1 MNLDLEEMKRKTLIR
16 TGLLFMAA
24 VLFTACSSNDDNEE
38 NNGTRNGKVDVTKAV
53 EFKVDF
59 ADYNDNGETD
69 MTRTNSNGAVLQQQT
84 VNLGNGILALCT
96 LQRDTTKQA
105 KPATTRTLPN
115 DTYTMLAY
123 DHATHAFKGEVTGT
137 ITGGVFRYSGD
148 KVIELEPG
156 TYDFVLFNSKLQR
169 SGNYLNVTRANASDA
184 FIGRTTQAITA
195 TPYHQ
200 LVPFTMK
207 HAAAKVKFKLTGYM
221 DFPAVTAHL
230 YPMNVNGFVT
240 GSSYDAST
248 ATWQAGQRA
257 IEYIPLTFNAATA
270 ATDTYVSTSNE
281 EVYFTPKAETSIINF
296 HFNSGTIYQQNMSG
310 KMVNLKDME
319 LDPNGAYVFNVK
331 LMYNFLYLFSDGT
344 IGFVTETIY
353 GGAPAVGAK
362 TPIAL
367 VASQSK
373 RFAIALKDA
382 NGGNKVPQ
390 WGKTNMQTSTNM
402 SSSMETQVPRMNGY
416 EETWTTACS
425 TEGVIRGNDQTN
437 YPAFYIAG
445 TYDPGTTVT
454 GANVSKWYLPTLGQ
468 WSTALQV
475 LNTGIATQL
484 YPSNHNS
491 WEIKL
496 ADLAFTQVGGT
507 PLQSGNSVYHTYPG
521 GMPGGYWNDD
531 FYGYWSS
538 SEFDTTHEFVAGLA
552 KKGYV
557 INLGFPKDTTP
568 YPNKKAFVRSFVNF

>member
-1 MNLDLEEMKRKTLIR
+1 MKRKIFFKAS
-16 TGLLFMAA
+16 LLLVAGMLA
-24 VLFTACSSNDDNEE
+24 ACSSNDDNEE

-123 DHATHAFKGEVTGT
+123 DHTTHAFKGEVTGT

-221 DFPAVTAHL
+221 DFPAVTADL
-230 YPMNVNGFVT
+230 TPKSPGGFVT
-240 GSSYDAST
+240 SSTYDAST
-248 ATWQAGQRA
+248 ATWQAGQHA
-257 IEYIPLTFNAATA
+257 IENIPFTFNAATA

-281 EVYFTPKAETSIINF
+281 EVYFTPKTEVGHMDF

-310 KMVNLKDME
+310 NMANLKAMK
-319 LDPNGAYVFNVK
+319 LDPNGAYVLNIK
-331 LMYNFLYLFSDGT
+331 LLYNFLYLFSDGT
-344 IGFVTETIY
+344 IGYITETVY
-353 GGAPAVGAK
+353 GGATAATAK

-382 NGGNKVPQ
+382 NGGNNVLQ

-402 SSSMETQVPRMNGY
+402 DNNTLTQYVRMNGY

-425 TEGVIRGNDQTN
+425 TDGIIKGSDQTN

-475 LNTGIATQL
+475 LNTGIATQP
-484 YPSNHNS
+484 YPTDLNN

-496 ADLAFTQVGGT
+496 ADVAFTQVGGT
-507 PLQSGNSVYHTYPG
+507 PLQSGNTVFHPYPTPPG
-521 GMPGGYWNDD
+521 GAPLPGGQWDHE
-531 FYGYWSS
+531 FYSYWSS
-538 SEFDTTHEFVAGLA
+538 SEYDTKYGWVVGLV
-552 KKGYV
+552 KKGYR
-557 INLGFPKDTTP
+557 INMGQQKNLTP
-568 YPNKKAFVRSFVNF
+568 YPGQKIGVRSFVNF

>member
-1 MNLDLEEMKRKTLIR
+1 MNLDLEEMKRKIFFKAS
-16 TGLLFMAA
+16 LLLVAGMLA
-24 VLFTACSSNDDNEE
+24 ACSSNDDNEE

-69 MTRTNSNGAVLQQQT
+69 MTRTNSNGVVLQQQT

-148 KVIELEPG
+148 KAIELEPG

-169 SGNYLNVTRANASDA
+169 NGNSLNVTRANASDA

-240 GSSYDAST
+240 GSTYDAST

-319 LDPNGAYVFNVK
+319 LDPNGAYVLNIK
-331 LMYNFLYLFSDGT
+331 LMYNYLYLMSDGT
-344 IGFVTETIY
+344 TGFFQETTY
-353 GGAPAVGAK
+353 GGGEK
-362 TPIAL
+362 TPIGL
-367 VASQSK
+367 VFSQS
-373 RFAIALKDA
+373 RRLAMALKDA
-382 NGGNKVPQ
+382 SNGPLPWDG
-390 WGKTNMQTSTNM
+390 STGWQPTPGDNTTVFYTPTDM
-402 SSSMETQVPRMNGY
+402 FNDMDGYKWTWDPNGTYDHTTIKANSSR
-416 EETWTTACS
+416 
-425 TEGVIRGNDQTN
+425 
-437 YPAFYIAG
+437 YPAFYAAG
-445 TYDPGTTVT
+445 HYTPT
-454 GANVSKWYLPTLGQ
+454 LPTGVNLTGSIVGKHWHLPSNGEWKLAVGALGFGDI
-468 WSTALQV
+468 SN
-475 LNTGIATQL
+475 LNTYHIARL
-484 YPSNHNS
+484 IYGYL
-491 WEIKL
+491 WDI
-496 ADLAFTQVGGT
+496 AFTQVGGDVLCRYGT
-507 PLQSGNSVYHTYPG
+507 KWYWTSTEDGHYNIPMLEPNPTYMRMMHTA
-521 GMPGGYWNDD
+521 
-531 FYGYWSS
+531 
-538 SEFDTTHEFVAGLA
+538 DTRNGSC
-552 KKGYV
+552 YIRPV
-557 INLGFPKDTTP
+557 II
-568 YPNKKAFVRSFVNF
+568 Y

>member
-1 MNLDLEEMKRKTLIR
+1 MKRKIFFKAS
-16 TGLLFMAA
+16 LLLVAGMLA
-24 VLFTACSSNDDNEE
+24 ACSSNDDNEE
-38 NNGTRNGKVDVTKAV
+38 NNGTRNGKIDVTKAV

-148 KVIELEPG
+148 KAIELEPG

-169 SGNYLNVTRANASDA
+169 NGNSLNVTRANASDA

-240 GSSYDAST
+240 GSTYDAST

-310 KMVNLKDME
+310 NMVNLKDME
-319 LDPNGAYVFNVK
+319 LDPNGAYVLNIK
-331 LMYNFLYLFSDGT
+331 LLYNFLYLFSDGT
-344 IGFVTETIY
+344 IGYITETVY
-353 GGAPAVGAK
+353 GGASAATAK

-382 NGGNKVPQ
+382 NGGNKVLQ

-402 SSSMETQVPRMNGY
+402 SNYTLTQYVRMNGY
-416 EETWTTACS
+416 EETWTTTCS
-425 TEGVIRGNDQTN
+425 TDGIIKGSDQTN

-475 LNTGIATQL
+475 LNTGIATQPHPTDL
-484 YPSNHNS
+484 NN

-496 ADLAFTQVGGT
+496 ADVAFTQVGGT
-507 PLQSGNSVYHTYPG
+507 PLQSGNTVYHPYPG
-521 GMPGGYWNDD
+521 PFPGGQWDHEFCAYWC
-531 FYGYWSS
+531 S
-538 SEFDTTHEFVAGLA
+538 SEFDTKYAWVVGLV
-552 KKGYV
+552 KKGYR
-557 INLGFPKDTTP
+557 INMGYQKDSTP
-568 YPNKKAFVRSFVNF
+568 TPDENIFVRSFVNF

>member
-1 MNLDLEEMKRKTLIR
+1 MKRKIFFKAS
-16 TGLLFMAA
+16 LLLVAGMLA
-24 VLFTACSSNDDNEE
+24 ACSSNDDNED

-69 MTRTNSNGAVLQQQT
+69 MTRTNSNGVVLQQQT

-105 KPATTRTLPN
+105 KSATTRTLPN

-137 ITGGVFRYSGD
+137 ITGGVFSYSGD
-148 KVIELEPG
+148 KAIELEPG

-169 SGNYLNVTRANASDA
+169 NGNSLTVTRANASDA

-248 ATWQAGQRA
+248 ATWQAAQRA
-257 IEYIPLTFNAATA
+257 IENIPLTFNAATA

-310 KMVNLKDME
+310 NMVNLKDME
-319 LDPNGAYVFNVK
+319 LDPNGAYVLNVK
-331 LMYNFLYLFSDGT
+331 LMYNFLYLMSDGT
-344 IGFVTETIY
+344 TGFFQETTY
-353 GGAPAVGAK
+353 GGGEK
-362 TPIAL
+362 TPIGL
-367 VASQSK
+367 VFSQS
-373 RFAIALKDA
+373 RRLAMALKDA
-382 NGGNKVPQ
+382 SNGPLPWDG
-390 WGKTNMQTSTNM
+390 STGWQPTPGDNTTLFYTPTDM
-402 SSSMETQVPRMNGY
+402 FNDMDGYKWTWDPNGTYDHTTIKANSSR
-416 EETWTTACS
+416 
-425 TEGVIRGNDQTN
+425 
-437 YPAFYIAG
+437 YPAFYAAG
-445 TYDPGTTVT
+445 HYTPT
-454 GANVSKWYLPTLGQ
+454 LPTGVNL
-468 WSTALQV
+468 
-475 LNTGIATQL
+475 TGSIVGKHWHL
-484 YPSNHNS
+484 PSHGE
-491 WEIKL
+491 WKL
-496 ADLAFTQVGGT
+496 AVGALGFGDISNLNAYNINRLIYGYLWDIAFTQVGGDVLCRYGT
-507 PLQSGNSVYHTYPG
+507 KRYWTSTEDGHYNIPILEPNLTY
-521 GMPGGYWNDD
+521 MRMLWTA
-531 FYGYWSS
+531 
-538 SEFDTTHEFVAGLA
+538 DTRTGSN
-552 KKGYV
+552 YIRPV
-557 INLGFPKDTTP
+557 II
-568 YPNKKAFVRSFVNF
+568 Y

>member
-1 MNLDLEEMKRKTLIR
+1 MKRKIFFKAS
-16 TGLLFMAA
+16 LLLVAGMLA
-24 VLFTACSSNDDNEE
+24 ACSSNDDNEE

-105 KPATTRTLPN
+105 KSATTRTLPN

-137 ITGGVFRYSGD
+137 ITGGVFSYSGD
-148 KVIELEPG
+148 KAIELEPG

-331 LMYNFLYLFSDGT
+331 LMYNFLYLMSDGT
-344 IGFVTETIY
+344 TGFFQETTY
-353 GGAPAVGAK
+353 GGGEK
-362 TPIAL
+362 TPIGL
-367 VASQSK
+367 VFSQS
-373 RFAIALKDA
+373 RHLAMALKDA
-382 NGGNKVPQ
+382 SNGPLPWDG
-390 WGKTNMQTSTNM
+390 STGWQPTPGDNTTLFYTPTDM
-402 SSSMETQVPRMNGY
+402 FNDMDGYKWTWDPNGTYDHTTIKANSSR
-416 EETWTTACS
+416 
-425 TEGVIRGNDQTN
+425 
-437 YPAFYIAG
+437 YPAFYAAG
-445 TYDPGTTVT
+445 HYTPT
-454 GANVSKWYLPTLGQ
+454 LPTGVIL
-468 WSTALQV
+468 
-475 LNTGIATQL
+475 TGSIVGKHWHL
-484 YPSNHNS
+484 PSHGE
-491 WEIKL
+491 WKL
-496 ADLAFTQVGGT
+496 AVGALGFGDISNLNAYNINRQIYGYLWDIAFTQVGGDVLCRYGT
-507 PLQSGNSVYHTYPG
+507 KRYWTSTEDGHYNIPTLEPNPTYMRMLWTSDTRVESHYIRSVIIY
-521 GMPGGYWNDD
+521 
-531 FYGYWSS
+531 
-538 SEFDTTHEFVAGLA
+538 
-552 KKGYV
+552 
-557 INLGFPKDTTP
+557 
-568 YPNKKAFVRSFVNF
+568 

>member
-1 MNLDLEEMKRKTLIR
+1 MKRKIFFKAS
-16 TGLLFMAA
+16 LLLVAGMLA
-24 VLFTACSSNDDNEE
+24 ACSSNDDNEE

-123 DHATHAFKGEVTGT
+123 DHTTHAFKGEVTGT

-148 KVIELEPG
+148 KAIELEPG

-169 SGNYLNVTRANASDA
+169 NGNSLNVTRANASDA

-207 HAAAKVKFKLTGYM
+207 HVAAKVKFKLTGYM
-221 DFPAVTAHL
+221 DFPAVTADL
-230 YPMNVNGFVT
+230 TPKSPGGFVT
-240 GSSYDAST
+240 SSTYDAST
-248 ATWQAGQRA
+248 ATWQAGQHA
-257 IEYIPLTFNAATA
+257 IEYIPFTFNAATA

-281 EVYFTPKAETSIINF
+281 EVYFTPKTEVGHMDF

-310 KMVNLKDME
+310 NMANLKDMK
-319 LDPNGAYVFNVK
+319 LDPNGAYVLNIK

-344 IGFVTETIY
+344 IGYITETVY
-353 GGAPAVGAK
+353 GGAPAATAK

-382 NGGNKVPQ
+382 NGGNSVLQ

-402 SSSMETQVPRMNGY
+402 DNNTLTQAARMNGY

-425 TEGVIRGNDQTN
+425 TDGIIKGSDQTN

-468 WSTALQV
+468 WSIALQV
-475 LNTGIATQL
+475 LNMGIATQP
-484 YPSNHNS
+484 YPTDLNN
-491 WEIKL
+491 WELKL
-496 ADLAFTQVGGT
+496 ANIAFTQVGGT
-507 PLQSGNSVYHTYPG
+507 PLQTGNTVFHPYG
-521 GMPGGYWNDD
+521 GGFPGGYWNHE
-531 FYGYWSS
+531 FYTYWSS
-538 SEFDTTHEFVAGLA
+538 SEYDTKYAYSAVFV
-552 KKGYV
+552 KKGYR
-557 INLGFPKDTTP
+557 INRGQPKDCTSLP
-568 YPNKKAFVRSFVNF
+568 DEKVFVRPFVNF

>member
-38 NNGTRNGKVDVTKAV
+38 NNGTQNGKVDVTKAV

-123 DHATHAFKGEVTGT
+123 DHTTHAFKGEVTGT

-148 KVIELEPG
+148 KAIELEPG

-169 SGNYLNVTRANASDA
+169 NGNSLNVTRANASDA

-310 KMVNLKDME
+310 NMVNLKDME
-319 LDPNGAYVFNVK
+319 LDPNGAYVLNVK

-344 IGFVTETIY
+344 IGFVNETIY
-353 GGAPAVGAK
+353 GGAPAATAK

-382 NGGNKVPQ
+382 NGGNKVLQ

-402 SSSMETQVPRMNGY
+402 SNYTLTQYVRMNGY

-425 TEGVIRGNDQTN
+425 TDGIIKGSDQTN

-475 LNTGIATQL
+475 LNTGIATQPHPTDL
-484 YPSNHNS
+484 NN

-496 ADLAFTQVGGT
+496 ADVAFTQVGGT
-507 PLQSGNSVYHTYPG
+507 PLQSGNTVYHPYPG
-521 GMPGGYWNDD
+521 PFPGGYWDHE
-531 FYGYWSS
+531 FCVYWCS
-538 SEFDTTHEFVAGLA
+538 SEFDTKYAWVAALV
-552 KKGYV
+552 KKGYR
-557 INLGFPKDTTP
+557 INRGESKDCTP
-568 YPNKKAFVRSFVNF
+568 NPDENVFVRSFVNF

>member
-1 MNLDLEEMKRKTLIR
+1 MKRKIFFKAS
-16 TGLLFMAA
+16 LLLVAGMLA
-24 VLFTACSSNDDNEE
+24 ACSSNDDNED

-69 MTRTNSNGAVLQQQT
+69 MTRTNSNGTVLQQQT

-105 KPATTRTLPN
+105 KSATTRTLPN

-148 KVIELEPG
+148 KAIELEPG

-169 SGNYLNVTRANASDA
+169 NGNSLNVTRANASDA

-221 DFPAVTAHL
+221 GFPAVTAYL
-230 YPMNVNGFVT
+230 SSKSPWGFIT
-240 GSSYDAST
+240 GSTYDAST
-248 ATWQAGQRA
+248 ATWQAAQHA
-257 IEYIPLTFNAATA
+257 IENIPFTFNAATA

-281 EVYFTPKAETSIINF
+281 EVYFTPKAEVGIMDF

-310 KMVNLKDME
+310 NIANLKAMK
-319 LDPNGAYVFNVK
+319 LDPNGAYVLNIK
-331 LMYNFLYLFSDGT
+331 LLYNFLYLFSDGT
-344 IGFVTETIY
+344 IGYITETVY
-353 GGAPAVGAK
+353 GGATAATAK

-382 NGGNKVPQ
+382 NGGNKVLQ

-402 SSSMETQVPRMNGY
+402 DNNTLTQAARMNGY

-425 TEGVIRGNDQTN
+425 TDGIIKGSDQTN

-475 LNTGIATQL
+475 LNTGIATQP
-484 YPSNHNS
+484 YPTDLNN

-496 ADLAFTQVGGT
+496 ANVAFTQVGGT
-507 PLQSGNSVYHTYPG
+507 PLQSGNTVYHPYPG
-521 GMPGGYWNDD
+521 PFPGGQWDHE
-531 FYGYWSS
+531 FYVYWSS
-538 SEFDTTHEFVAGLA
+538 SEYDTKYAYSAVLV
-552 KKGYV
+552 KKGYR
-557 INLGFPKDTTP
+557 INRGEPKDCTTNP
-568 YPNKKAFVRSFVNF
+568 DENVFVRSFVNF

>member
-1 MNLDLEEMKRKTLIR
+1 MKRKIFFKAS
-16 TGLLFMAA
+16 LLLVAGMLA
-24 VLFTACSSNDDNEE
+24 ACSSNDDNED
-38 NNGTRNGKVDVTKAV
+38 NNGTRNGKIDVTKAV

-105 KPATTRTLPN
+105 KSATTRTLPN

-148 KVIELEPG
+148 KAIELEPG
-156 TYDFVLFNSKLQR
+156 MYDFVLFNSKLQR
-169 SGNYLNVTRANASDA
+169 NGNYLTVTRANASDA

-221 DFPAVTAHL
+221 DFPAVTAVL
-230 YPMNVNGFVT
+230 TPKAPLGFIT
-240 GSSYDAST
+240 GSTYDAST
-248 ATWQAGQRA
+248 ATWQAAQHA
-257 IEYIPLTFNAATA
+257 TENIPFTFNAATA

-281 EVYFTPKAETSIINF
+281 EVYFTPKAEVGYMDF
-296 HFNSGTIYQQNMSG
+296 RFNSGTIYQQNMSG
-310 KMVNLKDME
+310 NMANLKAMK
-319 LDPNGAYVFNVK
+319 LDPNGAYVLNIK
-331 LMYNFLYLFSDGT
+331 LLYNFLYLFSDGT
-344 IGFVTETIY
+344 IGYITETVY
-353 GGAPAVGAK
+353 GGATAATAK

-382 NGGNKVPQ
+382 NGGNKVLQ

-402 SSSMETQVPRMNGY
+402 DNTTLTQYVRMNGY

-425 TEGVIRGNDQTN
+425 TDGIIKGSDQTN

-445 TYDPGTTVT
+445 TYDPETTVT

-475 LNTGIATQL
+475 LNTGIATQP
-484 YPSNHNS
+484 YPTDLNN

-496 ADLAFTQVGGT
+496 ANVAFTQVGGT
-507 PLQSGNSVYHTYPG
+507 PLQSGNTVFHPYPG
-521 GMPGGYWNDD
+521 GFPGGTWDHE
-531 FYGYWSS
+531 FYAYWSS
-538 SEFDTTHEFVAGLA
+538 SEYDTKYGWVVGLV
-552 KKGYV
+552 KKGYR
-557 INLGFPKDTTP
+557 INMGYQKDLTP
-568 YPNKKAFVRSFVNF
+568 YSGQKIGVRSFVNF

>member
-1 MNLDLEEMKRKTLIR
+1 MKRKIFFKAS
-16 TGLLFMAA
+16 LLLVAGMLA
-24 VLFTACSSNDDNEE
+24 ACSSNDDNEE
-38 NNGTRNGKVDVTKAV
+38 NNGTQNGKVDVTKAV

-69 MTRTNSNGAVLQQQT
+69 MTRTNSNGVVLQQQT

-137 ITGGVFRYSGD
+137 ITGGVFSYSGD
-148 KVIELEPG
+148 KAIELEPG

-169 SGNYLNVTRANASDA
+169 NGNSLNVTRANASDA

-221 DFPAVTAHL
+221 DFPAVTADL
-230 YPMNVNGFVT
+230 TPKSPYGFIT
-240 GSSYDAST
+240 GSTYDAST
-248 ATWQAGQRA
+248 ATWQAAQHA
-257 IEYIPLTFNAATA
+257 IENIPFTFNAATA

-281 EVYFTPKAETSIINF
+281 EVYFTPKAEVGIMDF

-310 KMVNLKDME
+310 NIANLKAMK
-319 LDPNGAYVFNVK
+319 LDPNGAYVLNIK
-331 LMYNFLYLFSDGT
+331 LLYNFLYLFSDGT
-344 IGFVTETIY
+344 IGYITETVY
-353 GGAPAVGAK
+353 GGATAATAK

-382 NGGNKVPQ
+382 NGGNKVLQ

-402 SSSMETQVPRMNGY
+402 DNNTLTQYVRMNGY

-425 TEGVIRGNDQTN
+425 TDGIIKGSDQTN

-475 LNTGIATQL
+475 LNTGIATQP
-484 YPSNHNS
+484 YPTDLNN

-496 ADLAFTQVGGT
+496 ANVAFTQVGGT
-507 PLQSGNSVYHTYPG
+507 PLQSGNTVFHPYPG
-521 GMPGGYWNDD
+521 GFPGGTWDHE
-531 FYGYWSS
+531 FYAYWSS
-538 SEFDTTHEFVAGLA
+538 SEYDTKHGWVVGLV
-552 KKGYV
+552 KKGYR
-557 INLGFPKDTTP
+557 INMGYQKDLTP
-568 YPNKKAFVRSFVNF
+568 YSGQEIGVRSFVNF

>member
-1 MNLDLEEMKRKTLIR
+1 MKRKIFFKAS
-16 TGLLFMAA
+16 LLLVAGMLA
-24 VLFTACSSNDDNEE
+24 ACSSNDDNED

-105 KPATTRTLPN
+105 KSATTRTLPN

-123 DHATHAFKGEVTGT
+123 DNATHAFKGEVTGT
-137 ITGGVFRYSGD
+137 ITGGMFRYSGD
-148 KVIELEPG
+148 KAIELEPG

-169 SGNYLNVTRANASDA
+169 NGNSLNVTRANASDA

-207 HAAAKVKFKLTGYM
+207 HVAAKVKFKLTGYM
-221 DFPAVTAHL
+221 DFPAVTADL
-230 YPMNVNGFVT
+230 TPKSPYGFIT
-240 GSSYDAST
+240 GSTYDAST
-248 ATWQAGQRA
+248 ATWQAAQHA
-257 IEYIPLTFNAATA
+257 TENIPLTFNAATA

-281 EVYFTPKAETSIINF
+281 EVYFTPKAKVDYMDF

-310 KMVNLKDME
+310 NMANLKGME
-319 LDPNGAYVFNVK
+319 LDPNGAYVLNIK
-331 LMYNFLYLFSDGT
+331 LLYNFLYLFSDGT
-344 IGFVTETIY
+344 IGYITETVY
-353 GGAPAVGAK
+353 GGATAATAK

-382 NGGNKVPQ
+382 NGGNKVLQ

-402 SSSMETQVPRMNGY
+402 DNNTLTQYVRMNGY

-425 TEGVIRGNDQTN
+425 TDGIIKGSDQTN

-475 LNTGIATQL
+475 LNTGIATQP
-484 YPSNHNS
+484 YPTDLNN

-496 ADLAFTQVGGT
+496 ADVAFTQVGGT
-507 PLQSGNSVYHTYPG
+507 PLQSGNTVFHPYPG
-521 GMPGGYWNDD
+521 GVPGGTWNHE
-531 FYGYWSS
+531 FYAYWSS
-538 SEFDTTHEFVAGLA
+538 SEYDTKHGWVVGLV
-552 KKGYV
+552 KKGYR
-557 INLGFPKDTTP
+557 INMGYQKNLTP
-568 YPNKKAFVRSFVNF
+568 YPGQELGVRSFVNF